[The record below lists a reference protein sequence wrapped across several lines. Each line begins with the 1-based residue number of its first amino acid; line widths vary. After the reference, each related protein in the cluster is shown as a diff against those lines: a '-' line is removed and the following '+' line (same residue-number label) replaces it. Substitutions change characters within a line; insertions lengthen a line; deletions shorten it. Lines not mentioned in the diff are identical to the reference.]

1 MDYQNILGDCILK
14 KRKSILTNSQGG
26 FTLIEIIAVL
36 VILGLL
42 SAVAVPKYM
51 DVLDQARA
59 KSARAAI
66 AETKSR
72 LYSAYAQYLLV
83 NDGSVPNNI
92 NTLCKFI
99 NDPSILPT
107 NGNGNVPMG
116 SDYTVNLKNNGTITV
131 TAVQGVAVSGV
142 TDTWS
147 IP

>member
-1 MDYQNILGDCILK
+1 LK
-14 KRKSILTNSQGG
+14 KRKTILAKNQKG

-51 DVLDQARA
+51 DMQNQARI
-59 KSARAAI
+59 KSAAAAI

-72 LYSAYAQYLLV
+72 LSSAYAQYLLA
-83 NDGSVPNNI
+83 NNGSAPNNI
-92 NTLCKFI
+92 NALCNFI
-99 NDPSILPT
+99 NDTSILPN

-116 SDYTVNLKNNGTITV
+116 SEYAVNLKNNGTITV

-142 TDTWS
+142 AGTWTM
-147 IP
+147 P

>member
-1 MDYQNILGDCILK
+1 MK
-14 KRKSILTNSQGG
+14 KNRPIIANNQEG

-51 DVLDQARA
+51 EIQNQART

-66 AETKSR
+66 AETKYR
-72 LYSAYAQYLLV
+72 LSSAYVQYLLA
-83 NDGSVPNNI
+83 NNGSAPNNI
-92 NTLCKFI
+92 HALCNFI
-99 NDPSILPT
+99 NDTSILPN

-116 SDYTVNLKNNGTITV
+116 NDYTVNLKNNGTITV
-131 TAVQGVAVSGV
+131 TAVQGITVSGV

-147 IP
+147 MP